1 MNDIVFDVCRIVATV
16 IGIIIAYYV
25 IPALKTVV
33 REHLDFK
40 TKEFINSC
48 VYAAEQIYNDPKTG
62 TTKKKFVLKA
72 VTDWLNARSIKITD
86 EQLNILIES
95 AVLAMK
101 TETK

>member
-33 REHLDFK
+33 REHLDSK

-72 VTDWLNARSIKITD
+72 VTDWLNARNIKITD

>member
-1 MNDIVFDVCRIVATV
+1 MNEIIFDVARLIATITGLV
-16 IGIIIAYYV
+16 VAYYI
-25 IPALKTVV
+25 IPVLKTVV
-33 REHLDFK
+33 QNHIDENI
-40 TKEFINSC
+40 TGFINSC

-72 VTDWLNARSIKITD
+72 VTDWLNARNIKITD